1 MTRHH
6 KTTGPFMHPPLLPVV
21 PPPGA
26 GETLSGWVASLGE
39 IYGLSAAGLLRTMG
53 VSPPR
58 PLRRLDI
65 APSQPVLA
73 ALSARTGVDVAFLQE
88 RMTFQRLGRELVPM
102 VLAAVSHC
110 PDCAVARDA
119 AGRRV
124 ERLRSIAPWV
134 FACEQHVL
142 RIVPDELD
150 PGLDVAAMRRDLA
163 RFSAVLDNA
172 VGGEACWPFPAIR
185 RGTADCIRL
194 VRAINDRLRLRVRAG
209 PDGAPVFDIVAL
221 QDGAEDSI
229 APARRN
235 SRLVSA
241 WYAWHVTS
249 APDQLLLRHTR
260 NRDRAQ
266 LRALVRLLFDF
277 LPAGLFVA
285 ADRRGVLP
293 GETVTADPPDA
304 PDDAPDP
311 VHQARLLRAPVRL
324 TFSMDRLVHSPF
336 DYADFGRPFMPSL
349 LPSQTDLVLAL
360 SAEASPAAVR
370 PAPYLEEV
378 VERAQAILTA
388 RGGKLRSR
396 DIVRLALRL
405 LRQRGIRP
413 EQALGDVV
421 APDLGIA
428 DVAAGDVG
436 RAMPGLLHDGGQIG
450 AGQRCRGGQARP

>member
-1 MTRHH
+1 M
-6 KTTGPFMHPPLLPVV
+6 
-21 PPPGA
+21 
-26 GETLSGWVASLGE
+26 
-39 IYGLSAAGLLRTMG
+39 
-53 VSPPR
+53 
-58 PLRRLDI
+58 
-65 APSQPVLA
+65 
-73 ALSARTGVDVAFLQE
+73 
-88 RMTFQRLGRELVPM
+88 
-102 VLAAVSHC
+102 
-110 PDCAVARDA
+110 
-119 AGRRV
+119 
-124 ERLRSIAPWV
+124 
-134 FACEQHVL
+134 
-142 RIVPDELD
+142 
-150 PGLDVAAMRRDLA
+150 
-163 RFSAVLDNA
+163 
-172 VGGEACWPFPAIR
+172 
-185 RGTADCIRL
+185 
-194 VRAINDRLRLRVRAG
+194 
-209 PDGAPVFDIVAL
+209 
-221 QDGAEDSI
+221 
-229 APARRN
+229 
-235 SRLVSA
+235 SA

-336 DYADFGRPFMPSL
+336 DYADFGRPFTPSL

-360 SAEASPAAVR
+360 SAEASPAAAR

-450 AGQRCRGGQARP
+450 AGQRRRGGQARP